1 VKRAGIN
8 EFWLPMP
15 ERFFSELWRSA
26 PYGRKNKAPEP
37 VVWGVCFW
45 LLKEGQ
51 RLVQNKI
58 RTWSGRSADYVRRL
72 LAEVQTAYQ
81 AWTAEP
87 AQEQDQAPAPAPE
100 TDRQLI
106 VSRPSTHRQPTVNPD
121 VVTVDAVE
129 EASST
134 YRPVSVNPSST
145 HRQPQ
150 TLYPRARTTETP
162 TRTSTAATTQQA
174 AEGNDALLQAL
185 RATAPGLALNVA
197 RCLYLVG
204 CKTPSDLQAYES
216 RPALCGVLKGLKVS
230 QIEYA
235 CTSCSSTSFRAYT
248 RSPEP
253 PHCSS
258 CSAVMLSVAPKREQA
273 IRYLSSSGIPNV
285 ADIIE
290 KLMLQH
296 GWTFGSVVVEKPVV
310 LDKSEVFDRPSQGV
324 KMRGLHRTQLPVWLS
339 QQDDYDDLVEASQT
353 ATEDDLLRWLTPR
366 VHNAKRLLTAALTHL
381 QTRQEVAA

>member
-1 VKRAGIN
+1 MTRAGIG

-37 VVWGVCFW
+37 IVWGVCFW

-51 RLVQNKI
+51 QLVQNKI

-81 AWTAEP
+81 TWTAEP
-87 AQEQDQAPAPAPE
+87 VLDQAPAPAPQ
-100 TDRQLI
+100 TDRQPT
-106 VSRPSTHRQPTVNPD
+106 VSRPSADRHPTVNPD
-121 VVTVDAVE
+121 VVTVGPVE
-129 EASST
+129 EASSA
-134 YRPVSVNPSST
+134 YRPVSVSPSSA
-145 HRQPQ
+145 HRQPES
-150 TLYPRARTTETP
+150 LYPRARTTETP
-162 TRTSTAATTQQA
+162 TRTSTAATTEQA
-174 AEGNDALLQAL
+174 AAGDDALLQAL
-185 RATAPGLALNVA
+185 RATAPGLAIGVA
-197 RCLYLVG
+197 RCLYLIGV
-204 CKTPSDLQAYES
+204 KRPADLQAYES
-216 RPALCGVLKGLKVS
+216 RNALCGVLKGLQMS

-235 CTSCSSTSFRAYT
+235 CTSCQSTSFRAYT

-253 PHCSS
+253 PHCSK
-258 CSAVMLSVAPKREQA
+258 CGAVMSSVAPKREQA

-290 KLMLQH
+290 RTMLQH
-296 GWTFGSVVVEKPVV
+296 GWTFGSVVLEKTVAA
-310 LDKSEVFDRPSQGV
+310 DKSEVFDRPHQGV
-324 KMRGLHRTQLPVWLS
+324 KMRLPHRTQLPLWLS

-353 ATEDDLLRWLTPR
+353 ASEGDLLRWLTPR
-366 VHNAKRLLTAALTHL
+366 LHGAKGLLTAALTHL